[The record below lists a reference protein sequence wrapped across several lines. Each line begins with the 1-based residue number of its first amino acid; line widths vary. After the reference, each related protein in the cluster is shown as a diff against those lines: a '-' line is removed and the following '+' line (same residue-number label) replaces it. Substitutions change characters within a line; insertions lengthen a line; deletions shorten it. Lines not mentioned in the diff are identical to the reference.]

1 MPWVSTHAVRTVFA
15 ITQLEVTA
23 ADAEL
28 VSVEMEGRVLVGFS
42 FSHLTEIF
50 RKQYKKHA
58 FDSYKKISPLADID
72 ECSIGTHNCHANA
85 NCLNTRGSFSCTCK
99 TGFQGNGVNCIGM
112 ASVLIKVMISRN
124 WILKA
129 NISPLFLFNPLN
141 NSVKQKKKMVI
152 TNSVESHIQSFICV
166 SNSYCKLYS

>member
-1 MPWVSTHAVRTVFA
+1 MNVPWVSTHAVRMVFA

-50 RKQYKKHA
+50 EKYIRFLQ
-58 FDSYKKISPLADID
+58 KISPLADID

-99 TGFQGNGVNCIGM
+99 TGFQGNGVNCTGM
-112 ASVLIKVMISRN
+112 ASGLIKVIISRK
-124 WILKA
+124 WMLKA

-141 NSVKQKKKMVI
+141 NLVKQKKKTVK
-152 TNSVESHIQSFICV
+152 TNSVEPHIQSFICV